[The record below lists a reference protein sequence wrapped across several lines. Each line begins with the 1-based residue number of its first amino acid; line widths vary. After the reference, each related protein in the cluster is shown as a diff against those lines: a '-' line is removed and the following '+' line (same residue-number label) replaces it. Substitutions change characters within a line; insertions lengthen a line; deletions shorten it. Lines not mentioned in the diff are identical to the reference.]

1 MRYDSIYLY
10 LFFFSFFSLS
20 FAFPFSFNFIFFPSR
35 SRWETVQSG
44 FTFPPL
50 SFCFYRFHFLLTLLY
65 FLSYTDE
72 IESNLALSQSSL
84 FVLFSSF
91 SLITFLSD
99 ARKTRLYIIFSTLV
113 HFYFFLFTS
122 IYLIFSKKLYAFSI
136 FIFFYKLFMPQ
147 KIASFSSVLC
157 FFSAFRLILY
167 LLVIILFLFFQHS
180 SLIFLWVFFLPRHSV
195 IRALYL
201 SSCFFFSY
209 LFNYFHSLRFIT
221 SLSTSPPVW
230 YLHSAI
236 IYLQH

>member
-157 FFSAFRLILY
+157 FFFCISFNLISVGNYFVSILSTFFSYFPVGIFSSSSFRDSCF
-167 LLVIILFLFFQHS
+167 VFIILFF
-180 SLIFLWVFFLPRHSV
+180 FFL
-195 IRALYL
+195 
-201 SSCFFFSY
+201 
-209 LFNYFHSLRFIT
+209 SL
-221 SLSTSPPVW
+221 
-230 YLHSAI
+230 
-236 IYLQH
+236 